1 LHLPEILLSF
11 VPKVKFTLTQG
22 VNIMRSISILL
33 VFCMLFGSVVP
44 AMADDKPLTL
54 KDLEFKNT
62 EMPADK
68 PLTLE
73 GLGFK
78 NTEMQAD
85 KDLQLQL
92 EKRTSML
99 KTHQILGLI
108 TAIPMIAQFAV
119 ANNPTS
125 SGSQRDLHIGLGI
138 TTAVLYGT
146 TASFAL
152 LAPKPKGI
160 KDKGNT
166 KIHRMLAWVHAPLM
180 ILTPIL
186 GAIADKQNR
195 KGENVHGIA
204 SRHSGAASLLLGS
217 YLASITVMS
226 FEF

>member
-1 LHLPEILLSF
+1 
-11 VPKVKFTLTQG
+11 
-22 VNIMRSISILL
+22 MRSISIFL
-33 VFCMLFGSVVP
+33 VFFMLFGSVVP
-44 AMADDKPLTL
+44 SIADDKPLSL

-73 GLGFK
+73 DLGFK

-92 EKRTSML
+92 ETRTSML
-99 KTHQILGLI
+99 KTHQTLGLI
-108 TAIPMIAQFAV
+108 TAIPMIAQFLV
-119 ANNPTS
+119 ADNPTS
-125 SGSQRDLHIGLGI
+125 GSKRDLHIGLGI
-138 TTAVLYGT
+138 TTTILYGT

-152 LAPKPKGI
+152 FAPKPKGV

-186 GAIADKQNR
+186 GGIADRQIN

-204 SRHSGAASLLLGS
+204 SRHSTAASLLLGS

-226 FEF
+226 FDF